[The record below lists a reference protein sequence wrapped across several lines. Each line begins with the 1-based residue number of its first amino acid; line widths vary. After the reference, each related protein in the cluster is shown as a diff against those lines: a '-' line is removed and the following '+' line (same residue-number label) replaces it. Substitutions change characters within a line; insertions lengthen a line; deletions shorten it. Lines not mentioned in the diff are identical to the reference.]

1 MINGVFNK
9 ILSVI
14 LLVIYCITIS
24 PYFLFHNHNHNH
36 DHHHSHNHEDNN
48 HELSNCEYAL
58 QKANN
63 TKNCSHQSRILNLKH
78 KCHICD
84 YVSYFDKAICSKA
97 LNFSIAFLNIDILQ
111 ISYCLLLDDNTIYL
125 NKSPPYL
132 S

>member
-1 MINGVFNK
+1 MVRGAFNK
-9 ILSVI
+9 IFSVM

-24 PYFLFHNHNHNH
+24 PYFLFHYH
-36 DHHHSHNHEDNN
+36 DHNHENHHIHN
-48 HELSNCEYAL
+48 HELSDCEYTL
-58 QKANN
+58 QKLND

-84 YVSYFDKAICSKA
+84 YVSYFDNAICAKA
-97 LNFSIAFLNIDILQ
+97 LNFSIAFLNIDIFQ
-111 ISYCLLLDDNTIYL
+111 ISYCFLLDDNTIYL

>member
-1 MINGVFNK
+1 MITGVLNK
-9 ILSVI
+9 ILSVV
-14 LLVIYCITIS
+14 LLVIYCITVS
-24 PYFLFHNHNHNH
+24 PYFLFHNHDHNH
-36 DHHHSHNHEDNN
+36 KDHN
-48 HELSNCEYAL
+48 HELSHCEYTL
-58 QKANN
+58 QKSND
-63 TKNCSHQSRILNLKH
+63 TKNCSHQSHILNLKH

-84 YVSYFDKAICSKA
+84 YVSFFDKVICAKA

>member
-1 MINGVFNK
+1 MIKGVFNK

-24 PYFLFHNHNHNH
+24 PYFLFHNHDHHHSHNH
-36 DHHHSHNHEDNN
+36 DHHHSHN

-63 TKNCSHQSRILNLKH
+63 TKNCSHQSHILNLKH

-84 YVSYFDKAICSKA
+84 YVSYFDKAICAKA

>member
-1 MINGVFNK
+1 MVKVAFNK
-9 ILSVI
+9 MFSVM

-24 PYFLFHNHNHNH
+24 PYFLFHNHDHNH
-36 DHHHSHNHEDNN
+36 DHN
-48 HELSNCEYAL
+48 HELSHCEYTL
-58 QKANN
+58 QKSND

-84 YVSYFDKAICSKA
+84 YVSYFDNAICAKA

-111 ISYCLLLDDNTIYL
+111 ISYYLLLDDNTIYL

-132 S
+132 F